1 MKTRSAKRHAQ
12 SAGDCHGWHAWPR
25 RRRWIRSGAALLFF
39 PGCGGGETPAKDTET
54 KAPETVA
61 TESTLAA
68 MPAPGGTCPAY
79 GLWQACSVEDRISR
93 AGLAVNRREEGVRHD
108 FMSVEGLVWETS
120 RAEIQVFLYAS
131 EADRKKDTDRLDTV
145 LVAPP
150 GQRVMWKWPAT
161 LVTSGNLAAIILSLN
176 GRQAERIALALGAG
190 LPVR

>member
-1 MKTRSAKRHAQ
+1 MVSPVGCGRISADTILIGSPRTCERRRCPDQVSGGNFRSMKTRSAKRHAQ

-79 GLWQACSVEDRISR
+79 GLW
-93 AGLAVNRREEGVRHD
+93 
-108 FMSVEGLVWETS
+108 
-120 RAEIQVFLYAS
+120 
-131 EADRKKDTDRLDTV
+131 
-145 LVAPP
+145 
-150 GQRVMWKWPAT
+150 
-161 LVTSGNLAAIILSLN
+161 
-176 GRQAERIALALGAG
+176 
-190 LPVR
+190 